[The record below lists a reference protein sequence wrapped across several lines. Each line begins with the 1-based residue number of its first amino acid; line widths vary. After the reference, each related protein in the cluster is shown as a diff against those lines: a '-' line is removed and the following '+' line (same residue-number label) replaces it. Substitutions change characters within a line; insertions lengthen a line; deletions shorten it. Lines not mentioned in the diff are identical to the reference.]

1 MKYYFDLDE
10 TICITTVNRDY
21 SKAIPYTKVI
31 EKINFLYDTGNEIT
45 IYTARGSTSKI
56 DYNELNK
63 KQLEEWGVKYHHL
76 IDKGKPSYDLLVDDK
91 AINSKTW
98 RENNNIK
105 IIGFVAS
112 CFDLLHAGHCLYLKN
127 AKDVCDYL
135 IAALHVDP
143 SIERSNKNKPIQSLD
158 ERKIQLE
165 STKYVDEIILY
176 NTEKELELILKEKKP
191 DIRILGSDAKDKP
204 ITGENYCKQIY
215 FHERNHNWSSS
226 ELRKRCI
233 Q

>member
-10 TICITTVNRDY
+10 TICITPANRDY
-21 SKAIPYTKVI
+21 SKSIPYIKVI

-63 KQLEEWGVKYHHL
+63 KQLKEWGVKYHYL

-91 AINSKTW
+91 AINSKSW

-112 CFDLLHAGHCLYLKN
+112 CFDLLHAGHCLYLKE
-127 AKDVCDYL
+127 ARHICDYL

-143 SIERSNKNKPIQSLD
+143 SIERLNKNKPVQSLE

-165 STKYVDEIILY
+165 STKYVDEIIIY
-176 NTEKELELILKEKKP
+176 NTENELENILKQKTP
-191 DIRILGSDAKDKP
+191 DIRIVGSDAKGKP
-204 ITGENYCKQIY
+204 ITGEKYCKEIY
-215 FHERNHNWSSS
+215 YHERNHNWSSS

-233 Q
+233 L

>member
-10 TICITTVNRDY
+10 TICITPANRDY
-21 SKAIPYTKVI
+21 SKAIPYYKVI
-31 EKINFLYDTGNEIT
+31 DKINLLYENGNEIS

-63 KQLEEWGVKYHHL
+63 KQLSEWGVKYHHL

-98 RENNNIK
+98 REDNNIK

-112 CFDLLHAGHCLYLKN
+112 CFDLLHAGHCLYLKE
-127 AKDVCDYL
+127 AKQLCDHL
-135 IAALHVDP
+135 IAGLHVDP
-143 SIERSNKNKPIQSLD
+143 SIERKTKNTPIQSIE

-165 STKYVDEIILY
+165 STKYVDEIIIY
-176 NTEKELELILKEKKP
+176 NTENELENILKEKTP
-191 DIRILGSDAKDKP
+191 DIRILGSDAKNKS
-204 ITGENYCKQIY
+204 ITGEKYCKQIY
-215 FHERNHNWSSS
+215 YHERNHNWSSS
-226 ELRKRCI
+226 DLRKRCI
-233 Q
+233 L